1 MPRHPDAVDVE
12 FHATHP
18 FSSQISKACILQL
31 VRPVSRKSSAR
42 KAHHILNDPMAKKAA
57 FGSAVQ
63 ELSNPL
69 VPIPKKKFYNSLVEH
84 GVKCKRI
91 ARLPKRNNKPQDH
104 EQVTDEHVHNAS
116 LDNANKVA
124 RERASRSVVSRNSPI
139 ALRRTK

>member
-1 MPRHPDAVDVE
+1 MPKHLDAGGVE

-18 FSSQISKACILQL
+18 FSSLTSKACISQL
-31 VRPVSRKSSAR
+31 VRPVSRKSSVR
-42 KAHHILNDPMAKKAA
+42 KAHHILNDPMAKKVV

-69 VPIPKKKFYNSLVEH
+69 VPIPKKKSSNLLVER

-91 ARLPKRNNKPQDH
+91 ARLQKRNNKPQDH

-124 RERASRSVVSRNSPI
+124 SVRVSRSVVSRNNPI